1 MATLNVEQKAVVK
14 SVRAIFAAEKTE
26 KTAAEKNALRV
37 TERYTAAAELLTK
50 QVDTKLDPVAQIKQV
65 MKEFKAT
72 LTVAKIP
79 LGSKT
84 PEEKKG
90 SNLLAEMKRRVT
102 VLLYPDTEFM
112 RVVKRV
118 HSGTT
123 VETPMT
129 GDACVTAA
137 DFQDAAKQVNE
148 NLGISKPKTSK
159 PKADG
164 AVQPD
169 NEITT
174 QVTAWAED
182 KLQCLAMMKA
192 LRAAGF
198 TVTPP
203 ADATAAMTKTVSA
216 PHKRKSTK
224 KAKTA

>member
-1 MATLNVEQKAVVK
+1 MTTLNVEQKAVVK

-26 KTAAEKNALRV
+26 AAAAEKNALRV
-37 TERYTAAAELLTK
+37 TERYTAAAKLLAK

-102 VLLYPDTEFM
+102 VMLYPDTEFM

-148 NLGISKPKTSK
+148 NLGISKPKQ
-159 PKADG
+159 PKAAPAVVQTDDG
-164 AVQPD
+164 IV
-169 NEITT
+169 T
-174 QVTAWAED
+174 QVHEWAGD
-182 KLQCLAMMKA
+182 KLKVLALLKA
-192 LRAAGF
+192 LRAEGF

-203 ADATAAMTKTVSA
+203 KDATAAMTKAVSA
-216 PHKRKSTK
+216 PSKRKSTK
-224 KAKTA
+224 KAKTV